1 MKTYEVDYDK
11 IKTLKDIKLVL
22 QSLELVMR
30 WEGEEVP
37 DQFKKIEKFLIEVL

>member
-11 IKTLKDIKLVL
+11 VKTLKDVKLVL
-22 QSLELVMR
+22 KSLELVMR

-37 DQFKKIEKFLIEVL
+37 DQFKEVQKFFKEVL